1 MSENLR
7 KCVKKLLALSRSKL
21 TDIRKHLK
29 KAPRNLIK
37 AVSEIAYNITEG
49 VIQSKKLSK
58 DKIVKL
64 LSNKKTTLQQK
75 QKLLRA
81 TAAAATIKG
90 IILAVAPILRSL
102 TNGA

>member
-7 KCVKKLLALSRSKL
+7 KYVKKLLALSRSKL
-21 TDIRKHLK
+21 TEIRKQLK

-37 AVSEIAYNITEG
+37 AISEIAYNITEG

-58 DKIVKL
+58 DKIVKS

-75 QKLLRA
+75 QKSLKA

-102 TNGA
+102 TNGT